1 MCVTASPDSQPDPA
15 QPRRPVWA
23 RSTEQR
29 RAALTREAIV
39 AAAIRLA
46 DADGLAAVSIRKV
59 AAELGARTMSLY
71 SHIDSK
77 EDLLDLMTDEVN
89 AELLVEGEL
98 PADWREA
105 ISMIARRTRENLLR
119 HPWIVELVSRRPRI
133 GPNGLRHAEQS
144 LVAIKPLGLDPRSA
158 ARIINAVDDYLT
170 GHTIRELMSRNT
182 RDAAAEEERQLVLRP
197 YFQQMLESGEFPNLA
212 PLLREGTASI
222 ENDFE
227 QGLGWLL
234 DGIAAELGPS

>member
-1 MCVTASPDSQPDPA
+1 
-15 QPRRPVWA
+15 VWA
-23 RSTEQR
+23 RPPEQR
-29 RAALTREAIV
+29 RTALTRAAIV
-39 AAAIRLA
+39 AAAITLA

-77 EDLLDLMTDEVN
+77 EDLLDLMTDEMN
-89 AELLVEGEL
+89 AELLVEGAL
-98 PADWREA
+98 PTDWREA
-105 ISMIARRTRENLLR
+105 ISMIAHRTRENLLR

-133 GPNGLRHAEQS
+133 GPNGLRHGEQS

-158 ARIINAVDDYLT
+158 ARIINAVDDYVT
-170 GHTIRELMSRNT
+170 GHTIRELMNRST
-182 RDAAAEEERQLVLRP
+182 RDAAAEEQRQLVLRP

-212 PLLREGTASI
+212 PLLRQGLQEGAASV
-222 ENDFE
+222 ENAFE

-234 DGIAAELGPS
+234 DGIAAGFAPS